1 MAVKQVA
8 DTQKSSKQEVVG
20 WGVAGAPWASSSAYS
35 LSRALATE
43 LHALGIEQAFGVL
56 GGGIAPFAAGMAM
69 SGIRFHHFRH
79 EAGAGFAAIEASFES
94 GKPTAIVVTTGPGL
108 LNVVNPV
115 MAARVDG
122 ARVLLISGFTSR
134 PQVGRGAVQE
144 TSLASMPA
152 DLIRPGSL
160 FHDACI
166 PESPEE
172 LPGFLQRLARGFH
185 GSTGWVAHLGL
196 PLALQTKMLDGALRP
211 TGDWTIA
218 LPHPADAGVEA
229 AMECLKDPGAVLWLG
244 HGALPASKGLCE
256 LIEAVRVPVV
266 CSSRAKGVV
275 PEDHPL
281 FVGVTGAGGSRSV
294 KRWFAHRPPH
304 RALVIGT
311 RLGEVTSFLAPELT
325 PIEGWVQVDLS
336 PSAFGAAF
344 PWVGGLGVQAESS
357 NFVRALLDRINRSP
371 SWLAQRRKLTRGIEA
386 DIAGIRTPA
395 LVEAPR
401 EGTVR
406 PSFLM
411 QALQRLVVDGSDALV
426 MSEAGTAF
434 TWCNAGLQFREPYRY
449 RTSAAWGSMGHYTT
463 GCVGAALVG
472 RRQVFTVVG
481 DGAMLMN
488 NEINTAVQYGARVV
502 WVVLND
508 AQLGL
513 NQHGMTALG
522 MTPVET
528 QMPRTDFVAF
538 ARSQG
543 AQGIAAATEADLEA
557 ALKQA
562 LAADGP
568 IVLDINVDP
577 TIPSPVVADRIA
589 SLNRQAGVETAVS
602 DEWEGQ

>member
-1 MAVKQVA
+1 VAVA
-8 DTQKSSKQEVVG
+8 KQEVVG
-20 WGVAGAPWASSSAYS
+20 WGVAGASWASPNAYS
-35 LSRALATE
+35 LSRALADE
-43 LHALGIEQAFGVL
+43 LHALGIDQAFGVL
-56 GGGIAPFAAGMAM
+56 GGGIAPFSAGMAM

-79 EAGAGFAAIEASFES
+79 EAGAGFAAIEASVES

-108 LNVVNPV
+108 LNVINPV
-115 MAARVDG
+115 MAARIDG

-166 PESPEE
+166 PESPDE

-196 PLALQTKMLDGALRP
+196 PLALQTKMLDGPLRA
-211 TGDWTIA
+211 TGNWTIA
-218 LPHPADAGVEA
+218 LPQPADAGVEA
-229 AMECLKDPGAVLWLG
+229 AMECLRDPSAVLWLG
-244 HGALPASKGLCE
+244 HGALAAHAPLRE
-256 LIEAVRVPVV
+256 LIDLVRVPVV

-281 FVGVTGAGGSRSV
+281 FVGVTGAGGSRLV
-294 KRWFAHRPPH
+294 KRWFAHKPPH
-304 RALVIGT
+304 QALVIGT

-325 PIEGWVQVDLS
+325 PVQGWVQVDLS

-357 NFVRALLDRINRSP
+357 HFVRALLDRIARSP
-371 SWLAQRRKLTRGIEA
+371 SWLAQRQQATRGMES
-386 DIAGIRTPA
+386 DIAGIRPPMEIDTPRA
-395 LVEAPR
+395 
-401 EGTVR
+401 GSVR
-406 PSFLM
+406 PTFLM
-411 QALQRLVVDGSDALV
+411 QTLQRLVVDGSDAVV

-434 TWCNAGLQFREPYRY
+434 TWCNAGLHFREPYRY

-472 RRQVFTVVG
+472 RRRVVTVVG

-528 QMPRTDFVAF
+528 QMPRTDFVMF

-543 AQGIAAATEADLEA
+543 AQAIAVASEADLEG
-557 ALKQA
+557 ALLQA
-562 LAADGP
+562 LGADGP
-568 IVLDINVDP
+568 VVLDVNIDP

-589 SLNRQAGVETAVS
+589 SLIRQAGVQTEAS

>member
-1 MAVKQVA
+1 MGSKR
-8 DTQKSSKQEVVG
+8 TQTDVVG
-20 WGVAGAPWASSSAYS
+20 WGTAGAPWAAPDGYS
-35 LSRALATE
+35 LSRALADE
-43 LHALGIEQAFGVL
+43 LYAMGVQRAFGVL
-56 GGGIAPFAAGMAM
+56 GGGIAPFSAGMAM

-79 EAGAGFAAIEASFES
+79 EAGAGFAAIEAAFES
-94 GKPTAIVVTTGPGL
+94 GHPTAIVVTTGPGL
-108 LNVVNPV
+108 LNVINPI

-122 ARVLLISGFTSR
+122 ARVLLVSGFTSR

-166 PESPEE
+166 PETPEE

-196 PLALQTKMLDGALRP
+196 PLALQTKMLDGPLRP
-211 TGDWTIA
+211 TGQWTIA
-218 LPHPADAGVEA
+218 PPQPDDAGVEA
-229 AMECLKDPGAVLWLG
+229 AMECLKDPSAVLWLG
-244 HGALPASKGLCE
+244 HGSLAAHTALRE
-256 LIEAVRVPVV
+256 LVDLVRVPVV
-266 CSSRAKGVV
+266 CSSRAKGVIA
-275 PEDHPL
+275 EDHPL
-281 FVGVTGAGGSRSV
+281 FVGVSGAGGSKSV
-294 KRWFAHRPPH
+294 KAWFGHRPPH

-357 NFVRALLDRINRSP
+357 NFVRALIDRIQRSP
-371 SWLAQRRKLTRGIEA
+371 AWLTQRRKATDGMAA
-386 DIAGIRTPA
+386 DIATVRTPA
-395 LVEAPR
+395 LVDTPR
-401 EGTVR
+401 TGAVR

-411 QALQRLVVDGSDALV
+411 QALQRLVVEGSDAVV

-434 TWCNAGLQFREPYRY
+434 TWCNAGLHFREPFRY

-472 RRQVFTVVG
+472 RRPVVTVVG

-488 NEINTAVQYGARVV
+488 NEINTAVQYQARVI

-543 AQGIAAATEADLEA
+543 AHGIAVAAEADLDEA
-557 ALKQA
+557 LRAA
-562 LAADGP
+562 LAAEGP
-568 IVLDINVDP
+568 VVIDVNIDP
-577 TIPSPVVADRIA
+577 TVPSPVVADRIA
-589 SLNRQAGVETAVS
+589 SLNRQAGVAAVQS
-602 DEWEGQ
+602 DEWEAQ